1 MRNIEIK
8 IYVLRSI
15 ALTMI
20 VLPFFNSCEDYL
32 DKQPLDRLSS
42 ETFWKTEGDANLAL
56 SGVYYLEGMAS
67 SNSAK
72 QMYSF
77 WNQDTYCR
85 VFEATTD
92 NGFEKDNNVTDFNNG
107 NMASTYGPVQQ
118 LWKNSYLKIAK
129 CNNFLDNI
137 DQVDIDAGKKAAMI
151 AEVKTIRAFEYFN
164 LAFYWGDVPL
174 VTTVLSV
181 NEANNVV
188 RDDKDEVMD
197 FVLSEFKD
205 AILDLPEVRPDN
217 ERGRITKGGAL
228 ALLGR
233 AQMAEKLWSD
243 AVDTYQQIIDLG
255 LYSIDPRFKEL
266 FEDGGENSSE
276 NILSI
281 VRMDDFYGNS
291 IQLSSLGFT
300 WGGYH
305 HYSPYNELVEAF
317 ECIDGLPID
326 QSPLYDPDSPYDNR
340 DPRLLKTIMADKV
353 STFRG
358 TLYISHP
365 DSSASKYPDQ
375 LTRRPWSG
383 YLLRKF
389 ADEEYAGNVR
399 AYGCDFTMV
408 RYAEVLLSY
417 LEANIEAGNTITQN
431 LLDATINQ
439 VRGRAEISMPPIT
452 ETNAVAL
459 TTILRRERR
468 VELAWEGL
476 RLYDLFRWRIAH
488 EVLNGRVHG
497 MKLVP
502 VAEAATY
509 TKFPVDENGYFF
521 NEETHFRENVDY
533 KWPIPQSEIDV
544 NPGLTQNP
552 GYSAE

>member
-1 MRNIEIK
+1 MKIINIKKIK
-8 IYVLRSI
+8 YILI
-15 ALTMI
+15 LTI
-20 VLPFFNSCEDYL
+20 CFPLLNACEDEFL
-32 DKQPLDRLSS
+32 DKQPLDQLSS
-42 ETFWKTEGDANLAL
+42 ETFWNTESDAQLAL
-56 SGVYYLEGMAS
+56 SGVYNVEGFER

-77 WNQDTYCR
+77 WNQDTYLR
-85 VFEATTD
+85 VLEATTD
-92 NGFEKDNNVTDFNNG
+92 NGFEKDDQVTEFNNG
-107 NMASTYGPVQQ
+107 DMASTNNVVRQ
-118 LWKNSYLKIAK
+118 LWENSYQKITK

-137 DQVDIDAGKKAAMI
+137 DKVEMDADLKNAMI
-151 AEVKTIRAFEYFN
+151 GEVKTIRAYEYFN

-174 VTTVLSV
+174 VTSVLSV

-188 RDDKDEVMD
+188 REDEQVVMD
-197 FVLSEFKD
+197 FVLSEYEA
-205 AILDLPEVRPDN
+205 AIDVLPAQRPDDK
-217 ERGRITKGGAL
+217 RGRITQGGAL

-233 AQMAEKLWSD
+233 AQMALEMWSE
-243 AVDTYQQIIDLG
+243 AVATYQEIISSG
-255 LYSIDPRFKEL
+255 LYQIDPRFKEL
-266 FEDGGENSSE
+266 FEDGGEESSE
-276 NILSI
+276 HILTM
-281 VRMDDFYGNS
+281 VRMEDFYGTS
-291 IQLSSLGFT
+291 ILRSVMGFT

-305 HYSPYNELVEAF
+305 HYSPYNELVEQF

-326 QSPLYDPDSPYDNR
+326 QSPLYDPDNPYENR

-358 TLYISHP
+358 TLYVSHP

-389 ADEEYAGNVR
+389 MDEDYSGNIVS
-399 AYGCDFTMV
+399 YGCDFSMV

-417 LEANIEAGNTITQN
+417 LEANIEAGNPITQS
-431 LLDATINQ
+431 LLDQTINQ

-452 ETNAVAL
+452 ETDPAAL

-488 EVLNGRVHG
+488 EVLDGRFHG

-502 VAEAATY
+502 VAEAASY

-521 NEETHFRENVDY
+521 NEETNFRENVDY
-533 KWPIPQSEIDV
+533 RWPIPQTEIDV
-544 NPGLTQNP
+544 NPKLTQNP
-552 GYSAE
+552 GYAAE

>member
-1 MRNIEIK
+1 MKNLDIIILK
-8 IYVLRSI
+8 GFLMVVNLLLIT
-15 ALTMI
+15 ACDDD
-20 VLPFFNSCEDYL
+20 FL
-32 DKQPLDRLSS
+32 DKQPLDQLSG
-42 ETFWKTEGDANLAL
+42 ETFWKTESDALLAL
-56 SGVYYLEGMAS
+56 SGVYHLEGLQS

-92 NGFEKDNNVTDFNNG
+92 NGFEKDNNVTEFNNG
-107 NMASTYGPVQQ
+107 DMASTNNVVEQ
-118 LWKNSYLKIAK
+118 LWSNSYLKIAK

-137 DQVDIDAGKKAAMI
+137 DKVEMDQVKKAVMI
-151 AEVKTIRAFEYFN
+151 GEVKTIRAYEYFN
-164 LAFYWGDVPL
+164 LAFYWGGVPL
-174 VTTVLSV
+174 ITTVLSV
-181 NEANNVV
+181 NEANSVTRENEQV
-188 RDDKDEVMD
+188 VMD
-197 FVLSEFKD
+197 YVISEYED
-205 AILDLPEVRPDN
+205 AIADLPTERPDA

-233 AQMAEKLWSD
+233 AQMAQELWSD
-243 AVDTYQQIIDLG
+243 AVDTYQQIIDMG
-255 LYSIDPRFKEL
+255 IYEIDSRFKEL
-266 FEDGGENSSE
+266 FEDGGENSPE
-276 NILSI
+276 NVLSI

-300 WGGYH
+300 WGGFH

-326 QSPLYDPDSPYDNR
+326 QSPLYDPDSPYENR

-389 ADEEYAGNVR
+389 ADEEYSGNVR
-399 AYGCDFTMV
+399 SYGCDFTMV

-452 ETNAVAL
+452 ETNGGAL